1 MVAHRKSEKN
11 TKEKRGSPKGV
22 PLVCVSQ
29 PRREAAPTHT
39 EIDPSSGAPFVLFC
53 VCVVVCQ
60 IVLNEK
66 KQRARVLT
74 ENSLTS

>member
-1 MVAHRKSEKN
+1 MIAHRKRKKN

-22 PLVCVSQ
+22 PLVCVFQ
-29 PRREAAPTHT
+29 PKREAAPTHT

-60 IVLNEK
+60 IVPNEK
-66 KQRARVLT
+66 KQRTHVT